1 MCPQQAIELVN
12 LPNRGIRPIVD
23 RQRCQ
28 NCHACIGICP
38 GVGLLHEDFNSETM
52 VELRRAWG
60 PVLQV
65 WQGYAADPEIRF
77 KASSGG
83 ATTALAL
90 FCLERQHASGV
101 LHIGID
107 PAVAWQNVPAYST
120 RREELLSRTG
130 SRYSPAAPCE
140 RLNWL
145 EEAKRGCVVIGKP
158 CDIAALRK
166 SQVIDTKFHDKVSLA
181 ISIFCAGTPSTEAT
195 YALLDKLA
203 VEPMQVRQL
212 RYRGHGWPGMT
223 TVRLAGD
230 DDELRSM
237 SYAES
242 WGNILSR
249 HRQLRCHLCPDGTGE
264 FADISCGDAWH
275 LKDRQD
281 EPGQSLLLVRTKRGK
296 DMLHKAAA
304 AGYLELKQVDAR
316 ALRQSQEA
324 LLRRRRHLWGRL
336 VVLRLAGIP
345 VPNYRGFSLFAN
357 WGDLSLAEKARSLLG
372 TAKRIIRRKLYI
384 PIKLHAR
391 SSHARNTVPT
401 RNSAVRA
408 G

>member
-1 MCPQQAIELVN
+1 
-12 LPNRGIRPIVD
+12 
-23 RQRCQ
+23 
-28 NCHACIGICP
+28 
-38 GVGLLHEDFNSETM
+38 
-52 VELRRAWG
+52 
-60 PVLQV
+60 V

-83 ATTALAL
+83 AATALAL
-90 FCLERQHASGV
+90 FCLDRQYASGV
-101 LHIGID
+101 LHTGID
-107 PAVAWQNVPAYST
+107 PEVAWQNVPAYST
-120 RREELLSRTG
+120 RREELVSRTG

-140 RLNWL
+140 KLDWL
-145 EEAKRGCVVIGKP
+145 EEAKRCCVVIGKP

-166 SQVIDTKFHDKVSLA
+166 SQVVDGKFHDKVSLA

-195 YALLDKLA
+195 YALLNKLA
-203 VEPMQVRQL
+203 VEPMQVQQL

-230 DDELRSM
+230 DRELRTM

-275 LKDRQD
+275 LTDRQD
-281 EPGQSLLLVRTKRGK
+281 DPGQSLLLVRTERGR
-296 DMLHKAAA
+296 DMLHEAMA
-304 AGYLELKQVDAR
+304 AGYLELKQVDAHV
-316 ALRQSQEA
+316 LGQSQGA

-336 VVLRLAGIP
+336 LVLRLAGIP
-345 VPNYRGFSLFAN
+345 VPKYRGFSLFTN
-357 WGDLSLAEKARSLLG
+357 WGDLSLAAKARSLLG
-372 TAKRIIRRKLYI
+372 TAKRIIRRKLYM
-384 PIKLHAR
+384 PVKLHAK
-391 SSHARNTVPT
+391 SARTRKTVPS